1 MTDSALGKHVE
12 EAQRPYLKRIMLE
25 DSFCNVRGQK
35 LAHIISAVA
44 KSHLCQVICSKR
56 EEVGMLRN
64 LKERV
69 SSMRVYNL
77 CKSKPKLLHYAV
89 QQVLII
95 S

>member
-69 SSMRVYNL
+69 SSMRVYNFL
-77 CKSKPKLLHYAV
+77 
-89 QQVLII
+89 
-95 S
+95 